1 MFSVYLFCAIVGGVL
16 MLLSLLTGQ
25 GDFDSG
31 DIGDLDASPDLDSE
45 FDTDTV
51 ALWSELPF
59 LSLRFWVFGGGMF
72 GITGLILTLTGKT
85 FFTTLIGALLTG
97 LVTGWSLNW
106 IIRHLKRR
114 TPNSLITPDDLIGA
128 TGTVELPCDSEH
140 SGKVRLTLKGQQV
153 EYPARTRHPTPL
165 PWGET
170 VVVVDVHERWVEIMP
185 AGVDKPKT
193 NLLD

>member
-1 MFSVYLFCAIVGGVL
+1 MFSVYLFCALVGGVL
-16 MLLSLLTGQ
+16 MILSLV
-25 GDFDSG
+25 SG
-31 DIGDLDASPDLDSE
+31 DGDLEGGDLGEATWDAPA
-45 FDTDTV
+45 T
-51 ALWSELPF
+51 APWSELPF
-59 LSLRFWVFGGGMF
+59 FSLRFWVFGGGMF
-72 GITGLILTLTGKT
+72 GVAGLILTLTGKP
-85 FFTTLIGALLTG
+85 FFTTLFGALLTG
-97 LVTGWSLNW
+97 LATGWILHRLF
-106 IIRHLKRR
+106 RHLRQH

-128 TGTVELPCDSEH
+128 IGTVEIPCDPNCP
-140 SGKVRLTLKGQQV
+140 GKVRLTLKGQQV

>member
-31 DIGDLDASPDLDSE
+31 DIGDLDADL
-45 FDTDTV
+45 DTDTFTF
-51 ALWSELPF
+51 WSELPL

-72 GITGLILTLTGKT
+72 GITGLILTLTGKP
-85 FFTTLIGALLTG
+85 FFTTFIGALLTG

-106 IIRHLKRR
+106 ILRHLKQR

-128 TGTVELPCDSEH
+128 TGTVELPCDPTH
-140 SGKVRLTLKGQQV
+140 PGKVRLTLKGQQV

-165 PWGET
+165 ALGET
-170 VVVVDVHERWVEIMP
+170 IVVVDIHDQWVEIIP
-185 AGVDKPKT
+185 QGVDNSETK
-193 NLLD
+193 LLD

>member
-31 DIGDLDASPDLDSE
+31 DIGDLDASPHLDSE

-51 ALWSELPF
+51 AFWSELPF

-72 GITGLILTLTGKT
+72 GITGLILTLTGKP
-85 FFTTLIGALLTG
+85 FLTTLIGALLTG
-97 LVTGWSLNW
+97 LVTGWSLNG
-106 IIRHLKRR
+106 ILRHLKQR

-128 TGTVELPCDSEH
+128 TGTVELPCDPTH
-140 SGKVRLTLKGQQV
+140 PGKVRLTLKGQQV

-165 PWGET
+165 ALGET
-170 VVVVDVHERWVEIMP
+170 IVVVDIHDQWVEIIP
-185 AGVDKPKT
+185 QGVDNSET
-193 NLLD
+193 DLLD